1 MTKPLALSLCALLL
15 APLTASAAPAE
26 RYDADE
32 GARIRDGADGTTR
45 EIVIEDDESVE
56 GESLMPGG
64 VNILGRKAGDHRS
77 LISVRGEFI
86 PMLISLSNDI

>member
-1 MTKPLALSLCALLL
+1 MTKPLALTLCALLL

-32 GARIRDGADGTTR
+32 GARIRDDGNGTR
-45 EIVIEDDESVE
+45 EIIIEDDESVE

-64 VNILGRKAGDHRS
+64 VNVLGRKAGEHRS

-86 PMLISLSNDI
+86 GKLIALSYDI